1 LILSGGTL
9 RAWTRI
15 AGLIAPATLVLTT
28 WCIES
33 SSPDPSPRPL
43 PAADQA
49 PAPPDDS
56 LNRGLIITGLSGV
69 TWRSRDDETFRRR
82 AAALA
87 AAFGFAVREVFSARQ
102 MLDTL
107 AALTRR
113 RGALPLVYLIAHGDS
128 NGIFFAP
135 QNGLYHE
142 RILDPGSNPDDL
154 YGGGPEQA
162 FYAEWE
168 AALGAGKIRLGGG
181 LALVSCFGSEFAER
195 TARAGRTFVLAAVGK
210 CGPLNDGEHETGAY
224 LADVGFAIYPYPVRP
239 FPVFIPQSRIF
250 PLAAPPFVETAA
262 R

>member
-1 LILSGGTL
+1 L
-9 RAWTRI
+9 RSWTRI
-15 AGLIAPATLVLTT
+15 ARLIALATAVLTT
-28 WCIES
+28 SCIES
-33 SSPDPSPRPL
+33 SSPDPSPSASSGMG
-43 PAADQA
+43 AAPTA
-49 PAPPDDS
+49 LDDS
-56 LNRGLIITGLSGV
+56 LSRGLVITGLSGV

-82 AAALA
+82 AATLA

-113 RGALPLVYLIAHGDS
+113 YGALPLVYLIAHGDS

-142 RILDPGSNPDDL
+142 RILDPTWNPDDL

-162 FYAEWE
+162 FYADWE
-168 AALGAGKIRLGGG
+168 AALGTGKIRLGGG
-181 LALVSCFGSEFAER
+181 LALISCFGGEFAER

-210 CGPLNDGEHETGAY
+210 CGPLNDGERETGAY
-224 LADVGFAIYPYPVRP
+224 LADTGFVVYPHPVRP
-239 FPVFIPQSRIF
+239 FPVFIPQNRIF

-262 R
+262 P